1 MAVLQRYWQARFAR
15 WPPPPAT
22 LTAGYTVLVPV
33 PGDLPVFL
41 DLALAVC
48 RAQDSPGRVAT
59 LVVPDVLTEAVARIV
74 AREKPGWPGRLDL
87 LALPLPERWILPR
100 LGDPGRNHAV
110 QLNTAV
116 ARTRS
121 THVVL
126 HDADLFLLEPD
137 SHERQWAHAVEHD
150 LDVLGVDPAWDGWF
164 AEHGLDLAATWE
176 MTARTEWLRAFPPW
190 RHIAHRAALV
200 GDDEEHVFDTMYWA
214 ESRTPGGRIAV
225 RSPGGIVHFNHVI
238 STYRKFQSS
247 RRSPGRQTPTGAGTA
262 FRDPEFR
269 LLLIRVLVDL
279 FDTSGSS
286 YDLPSA
292 TELAR
297 GLGRPGAPVTY
308 ESADGA
314 TYREFRP
321 RLTRILTGFPQPANG
336 SLDAALAAFDG
347 FYGLDR
353 FYG

>member
-1 MAVLQRYWQARFAR
+1 MPLLQRYWQARFAR
-15 WPPPPAT
+15 WPPAPPGLAD
-22 LTAGYTVLVPV
+22 GYTVLVPV

-48 RAQDSPGRVAT
+48 RAQESPGRAAT
-59 LVVPDVLTEAVARIV
+59 LVVPDVRTDAVSRIV
-74 AREKPGWPGRLDL
+74 AREKPGWPGELDL
-87 LALPLPERWILPR
+87 LALPVPERWILPR

-116 ARTRS
+116 ARARS

-137 SHERQWAHAVEHD
+137 SHERQWSYAVEHD
-150 LDVLGVDPAWDGWF
+150 LDALGVDPAWDGWF

-190 RHIAHRAALV
+190 RHIAHRAALD
-200 GDDEEHVFDTMYWA
+200 GDDEEHIFDTMYWA
-214 ESRTPGGRIAV
+214 ESRTPGARIAV
-225 RSPGGIVHFNHVI
+225 RPPGGIVHFNHVI
-238 STYRKFQSS
+238 STYRKFQAF
-247 RRSPGRQTPTGAGTA
+247 RRVHGRQSSAGSATTP

-279 FDTSGSS
+279 FDTSGAG
-286 YDLPSA
+286 YDLPSV
-292 TELAR
+292 TELAG
-297 GLGRPGAPVTY
+297 GLGRADAAVTY
-308 ESADGA
+308 ESGDGA

-321 RLTRILTGFPQPANG
+321 RLSQILAGFPQPAAT
-336 SLDAALAAFDG
+336 SLDTALTAFDA
-347 FYGLDR
+347 FYANQG
-353 FYG
+353 

>member
-1 MAVLQRYWQARFAR
+1 MPLLQRYWQARFAR
-15 WPPPPAT
+15 WPPAPPART
-22 LTAGYTVLVPV
+22 PGYTVLVPV

-59 LVVPDVLTEAVARIV
+59 LVVPDVLTDAVSRIV
-74 AREKPGWPGRLDL
+74 AREKPGWPGLLDS
-87 LALPLPERWILPR
+87 LALPRPERWILPR

-116 ARTRS
+116 ARAAS

-137 SHERQWAHAVEHD
+137 SHERQWAYAVEHD
-150 LDVLGVDPAWDGWF
+150 LDALGVDPAWDGWF

-190 RHIAHRAALV
+190 RHIAHRAALD

-225 RSPGGIVHFNHVI
+225 RAPGGIVHFNHVI
-238 STYRKFQSS
+238 STYRKFHAF
-247 RRSPGRQTPTGAGTA
+247 RRAHRREDAAGTGTA
-262 FRDPEFR
+262 FGDPDFR
-269 LLLIRVLVDL
+269 LLLIRVLIDL
-279 FDTSGSS
+279 FDTSGIR

-292 TELAR
+292 NELAA
-297 GLGRPGAPVTY
+297 GLGRPDATVTY
-308 ESADGA
+308 APADGA
-314 TYREFRP
+314 TYHEFRP
-321 RLTRILTGFPQPANG
+321 RLSQILTGFPQPG
-336 SLDAALAAFDG
+336 GRSLDTALAAFDA
-347 FYGLDR
+347 FYA
-353 FYG
+353 